1 MQMFFAGRWRDS
13 ASKIDITSPYDGRV
27 VDTVPRGTPADIT
40 KAVDTLAQ
48 GAAVMRRMSAYDRS
62 QILRKAA
69 DGLRARTEDL
79 ARTITAEEGKILAES
94 RAEVARSAETLE
106 VSAEEA
112 KRVTGEM
119 VPLDAAPGAAGK
131 IGFTIRQPCG
141 VVAAITPFNFPL
153 NLVCHKVGPALAAG
167 NAILIKPASNTPLSA
182 LKLVEVLLEA
192 GVPET
197 AIACVTGPG
206 GELGA
211 AISDEPRIR
220 KISFTG
226 SAAVGEMICRRAGLK
241 RVTMELGGNGPV
253 LILDD
258 ADLDLAARAIATGR
272 YANAGQVCISAQRI
286 LTSTKIAGDFLDALK
301 PRVAAITT
309 GDPTAADIRMGPM
322 VRQDEA
328 LRVGE
333 WIKEAVSAGAELVSG
348 GQVDQA
354 ICAPTILDRVDPQLR
369 ISREELFG
377 PAVAITR
384 CHDVRE
390 AIRIANDSPYGLA
403 AGIFTRDLE
412 SAFRFV
418 RDVDAG
424 NLHVNWSTQWRVDL
438 MPYGGLKHSGLGKEG
453 PKYAV
458 REMTEEKLVVLHLPV
473 EAE

>member
-1 MQMFFAGRWRDS
+1 MKMFLAGRWSDAAQRMDVV
-13 ASKIDITSPYDGRV
+13 SPYDGSV
-27 VDTVPRGTPADIT
+27 VETVPRGTPAEIT
-40 KAVDTLAQ
+40 RAVDTLVT
-48 GAAVMRRMSAYDRS
+48 GAATMRRMSAYDRS
-62 QILRKAA
+62 QILRRAA
-69 DGLRARTEDL
+69 EGLRARAEDFSQ
-79 ARTITAEEGKILAES
+79 TITAEEGKILAEA
-94 RAEVARSAETLE
+94 RMEVMRSAETLE

-131 IGFTIRQPCG
+131 LGFTIRQPCG

-167 NAILIKPASNTPLSA
+167 NAILIKPASQTPLSA
-182 LKLVEVLLEA
+182 LKLVEVLLAA

-197 AIACVTGPG
+197 AVACVTGPG

-211 AISDEPRIR
+211 AICDEARIR

-226 SAAVGEMICRRAGLK
+226 SASVGETICRRAGLK

-253 LILDD
+253 LILED
-258 ADLDLAARAIATGR
+258 ADLDLAARAIAAGG

-286 LTSTKIAGDFLDALK
+286 LASSKIAGDFLDALR
-301 PRVAAITT
+301 PRVAAITA
-309 GDPTAADIRMGPM
+309 GDPVHADTKMGPM
-322 VRQDEA
+322 VRPEEA
-328 LRVGE
+328 VRVGE
-333 WIKEAVSAGAELVSG
+333 WIREAVAAGSELVCG
-348 GQVDQA
+348 GQIERGV
-354 ICAPTILDRVDPQLR
+354 CTPTILDRVDPELR

-384 CHDVRE
+384 CRDVGE
-390 AIRIANDSPYGLA
+390 AVRLANDSPYGLA
-403 AGIFTRDLE
+403 AGIFTRDIE

-418 RDVDAG
+418 RQVDAG

-453 PKYAV
+453 PKYAI
-458 REMTEEKLVVLHLPV
+458 REMTEEKLVVLHLPADS
-473 EAE
+473 E